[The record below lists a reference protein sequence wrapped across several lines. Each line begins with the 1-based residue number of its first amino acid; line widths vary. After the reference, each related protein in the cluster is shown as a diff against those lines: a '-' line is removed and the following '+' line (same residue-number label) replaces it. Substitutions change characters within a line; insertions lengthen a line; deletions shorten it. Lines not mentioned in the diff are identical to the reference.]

1 MEKKIYGLSMQEVE
15 EKRKKGEGE
24 QEPESITKSKKQIIR
39 ENVLTLFNLLNFIIA
54 GLLFAVGAYT
64 NMIFIAIIILNIVI
78 GIAQECK
85 AKKLVDEL
93 SILNRPAIK
102 VRREGEDQ
110 EIELKDIVKG
120 DIVILESGSQICND
134 SIVTSGSLEVNES
147 LLTGESDP
155 VIKEVGSTLYSGS
168 SVISGKACAEVI
180 HVGNDNYATSLVNE
194 VKKEKQ
200 VQSELLGSMRK
211 VTRFTSSLIIPLGI
225 LLFLE
230 AFVLRKAPVNE
241 SVVASAA
248 ALLGMLPKGLVLLI
262 SVSLASGVIPQI
274 TAIFGTCGGGMAVIP
289 SLTDF
294 TFMESKKG
302 KMFVNTPNALEGNN
316 TDKCDTAAA
325 DFQSKET
332 GVIDGVGTEDEILG
346 QIRSLVSLL
355 PSNNEDTDNYTECT
369 DDLNRVCADL
379 ANCAGDTAIAL
390 SQIADNGE
398 FFETKVDYAKDMV
411 TGFIRLNGATV
422 GAVANR
428 SEVYDAEG
436 KKVETFDGSISARGA
451 RKAADFVKFCDA
463 FDIPVLT
470 LTNATGFMATLCS
483 EKMMAKSV
491 GELVAAFADA
501 TVPKVNVIIGKAYG
515 TAYVAMNSKSIG
527 ADLVYAWDNA
537 EIGMM
542 DASLAA
548 KIMYADAD
556 AATIRE
562 KAAEYKNLQ
571 SSPLSA
577 AKRGYV
583 DTIIEAAD
591 TRKYVIGAFE
601 MLFTKREDRPVKKHG
616 TV

>member
-1 MEKKIYGLSMQEVE
+1 MSNATQSLAGTRITSLLDANSFVEIGQGVTARSTDFNMTANKAPSDGVITGYGVIDDKLVYVYSQDASVLNGTVGEMHAKKITRLYDLAM
-15 EKRKKGEGE
+15 K
-24 QEPESITKSKKQIIR
+24 T
-39 ENVLTLFNLLNFIIA
+39 
-54 GLLFAVGAYT
+54 GAP
-64 NMIFIAIIILNIVI
+64 VI
-78 GIAQECK
+78 G
-85 AKKLVDEL
+85 LVDCAGIRL
-93 SILNRPAIK
+93 
-102 VRREGEDQ
+102 Q
-110 EIELKDIVKG
+110 E
-120 DIVILESGSQICND
+120 
-134 SIVTSGSLEVNES
+134 
-147 LLTGESDP
+147 
-155 VIKEVGSTLYSGS
+155 
-168 SVISGKACAEVI
+168 
-180 HVGNDNYATSLVNE
+180 ATDA
-194 VKKEKQ
+194 
-200 VQSELLGSMRK
+200 
-211 VTRFTSSLIIPLGI
+211 
-225 LLFLE
+225 LE
-230 AFVLRKAPVNE
+230 AFGQIYLKQT
-241 SVVASAA
+241 
-248 ALLGMLPKGLVLLI
+248 
-262 SVSLASGVIPQI
+262 LASGVIPQI

-398 FFETKVDYAKDMV
+398 FFETKADYAKDMV

-556 AATIRE
+556 AAELNE
-562 KAAEYKNLQ
+562 KAAQYRELQ
-571 SSPLSA
+571 SFAQFGSDL
-577 AKRGYV
+577 
-583 DTIIEAAD
+583 DAD
-591 TRKYVIGAFE
+591 TKARLAQGARIVE
-601 MLFTKREDRPVKKHG
+601 VLKQGRSTPVPVEKQVAILYAVVNGILTQVEVEDIQSYEEGLYTFLDSDAAGVSAMEGIRSTGKLEGETEEKLK
-616 TV
+616 TALKDYTDRFLKAR

>member
-1 MEKKIYGLSMQEVE
+1 MSNATQSLAGTRITSLLDANSFVEIGQGVTARSTDFNMTANKAPSDGVITGYGVIDDKLVYVYSQDASVLNGTVGEMHAKKITRLYDLAM
-15 EKRKKGEGE
+15 K
-24 QEPESITKSKKQIIR
+24 T
-39 ENVLTLFNLLNFIIA
+39 
-54 GLLFAVGAYT
+54 GAP
-64 NMIFIAIIILNIVI
+64 VI
-78 GIAQECK
+78 G
-85 AKKLVDEL
+85 LVDCAGIRL
-93 SILNRPAIK
+93 
-102 VRREGEDQ
+102 Q
-110 EIELKDIVKG
+110 E
-120 DIVILESGSQICND
+120 
-134 SIVTSGSLEVNES
+134 
-147 LLTGESDP
+147 
-155 VIKEVGSTLYSGS
+155 
-168 SVISGKACAEVI
+168 
-180 HVGNDNYATSLVNE
+180 AT
-194 VKKEKQ
+194 
-200 VQSELLGSMRK
+200 
-211 VTRFTSSLIIPLGI
+211 
-225 LLFLE
+225 
-230 AFVLRKAPVNE
+230 
-241 SVVASAA
+241 
-248 ALLGMLPKGLVLLI
+248 
-262 SVSLASGVIPQI
+262 
-274 TAIFGTCGGGMAVIP
+274 
-289 SLTDF
+289 D
-294 TFMESKKG
+294 
-302 KMFVNTPNALEGNN
+302 ALEGNN

-398 FFETKVDYAKDMV
+398 FFETKADYAKDMV

-436 KKVETFDGSISARGA
+436 KKTETFDGSISARGA

-556 AATIRE
+556 AAELNE
-562 KAAEYKNLQ
+562 KAAQYRELQ
-571 SSPLSA
+571 NGVASA
-577 AKRGYV
+577 AARGYV
-583 DTIIEAAD
+583 DTVISPAD

-601 MLFTKREDRPVKKHG
+601 MLFTKREDRPSKKHG